1 MRRRQAVRIILA
13 GAVACGLYSRLQ
25 SLAAVQV
32 RPNAAA
38 DSWGSAISKMPV
50 EDAQAPPT
58 ASRLAEVIDRMIA
71 REHEEIKAIERYTPI
86 IETYIQE
93 VKPNSQLGIVPKT
106 DIYFLGQA
114 DFRGRLKVHSSID
127 HGRKGSF
134 LWSYDPAG
142 FLQMIFVDRGEFD
155 RAHYKF
161 EYVRREFQ
169 GDVRC
174 YVFDVTPAS
183 KPRGA
188 RFDGQIW
195 VEEQDFTIVHING
208 TYTPAV
214 RFSFRSFEDEYYLY
228 FDSWRTNV
236 KSGLWLP
243 SYVYSQELSRPMSFS
258 GPRYKSQTRL
268 WGYNLSPSAREEELN
283 QLLVESQTAIKD
295 EAARHDRSPLEAQRE
310 WRHEAENNVLDAL
323 ERDGFLAPPG
333 EIDKVLNTIVNNL
346 EVTNNLSRQI
356 DLHCRVLLTSN
367 LELFS
372 IHNTIV
378 LSRGLIDVVPD
389 EATLGAMLAQEVADA
404 MVPKSYQD
412 QYGFSD
418 ISRLPSTK
426 ILTRLSFQNE
436 KKETE
441 SNSLKAIELLKKS
454 PYAADL
460 KNAGLFLAQLHSQ
473 AKELKQLISPQLG
486 NEVFFASQLLQAA
499 PQLQPGNKDQIAAL
513 PMGARVKLDPYSGRV
528 SLMKTK
534 PVSPNSPRE
543 KMPFEV
549 TPLVPY
555 LTRYVESAEEA
566 ADSSAAVALNQK
578 N

>member
-1 MRRRQAVRIILA
+1 MRRRQAIRIILA
-13 GAVACGLYSRLQ
+13 GAVAGGLYSPLQ

-32 RPNAAA
+32 QLNAAA
-38 DSWGSAISKMPV
+38 DSRGSANAKMPV

-258 GPRYKSQTRL
+258 GPRHKSQTRL

-295 EAARHDRSPLEAQRE
+295 EAARHDRSPLEALRE
-310 WRHEAENNVLDAL
+310 WRHGAENNVLDAL
-323 ERDGFLAPPG
+323 QRDGFLAPPG
-333 EIDKVLNTIVNNL
+333 EIDKLLNTIVDNL
-346 EVTNNLSRQI
+346 EVTNNLYGQV
-356 DLHCRVLLTSN
+356 DLHCRVLLTSS
-367 LELFS
+367 LEMFS
-372 IHNTIV
+372 VQNTIV

-389 EATLGAMLAQEVADA
+389 EATLAAMLAQEVADA

-418 ISRLPSTK
+418 VPRLSPTK
-426 ILTRLSFQNE
+426 ILKRLSFQNE

-441 SNSLKAIELLKKS
+441 SNSLKAMEFLKKS
-454 PYAADL
+454 PYAAAL

-473 AKELKQLISPQLG
+473 AKALKQLISPRLG
-486 NEVFFASQLLQAA
+486 NQVFLASQLLQAA
-499 PQLQPGNKDQIAAL
+499 PPLQPGNKDQIAAL
-513 PMGARVKLDPYSGRV
+513 PMGARVKLDPYTGSV
-528 SLMKTK
+528 SWMKTK
-534 PVSPNSPRE
+534 PVSLNSPRE

-555 LTRYVESAEEA
+555 LTRYVESAEQA
-566 ADSSAAVALNQK
+566 ADSNAAVALNQQ